1 MLGTP
6 TGKNPL
12 ALAFKPQK
20 GITKMTILITR
31 TYTQYG
37 KQYTDEAVCDNSK
50 DAYNKL
56 YEMAQRW
63 SCMDTTDRIPTSLK
77 GFINFLNERCEEKY
91 SSKPTKRYYS
101 GGWSLNWK
109 KV

>member
-1 MLGTP
+1 
-6 TGKNPL
+6 
-12 ALAFKPQK
+12 
-20 GITKMTILITR
+20 MTILITR
-31 TYTQYG
+31 TRTQYG
-37 KQYTDEAVCDNSK
+37 QQQTHEAVCDNSR

-56 YEMAQRW
+56 YEATLGL

-77 GFINFLNERCEEKY
+77 GFIKFLNERCEETY
-91 SSKPTKRYYS
+91 SSKPTTRFYA